1 MSIPKVYSAIN
12 AVAAELA
19 HAGILKS
26 QRNKEDQYQYRG
38 IDDVYNRLSPLLA
51 THKLCILPRVLE
63 RVSTDRNGTN
73 GELLVNVSVK
83 AAFDLVSVEDG
94 SAHVIEAFGEALD
107 SGDKAT
113 SKAMTAAYKYA
124 LFQTFCIPV
133 SAAEDADSVSHKLS
147 RNSHVPEPVQGWT
160 QWAADVSDMLRIC
173 ETHEAVDRVQ
183 NSNRQ
188 LLKAIARE
196 RADLYAA
203 LGEAIGS
210 RREEISSSRTKTN
223 KPAKRAPTAARKAN
237 GRKPAGDAHA

>member
-19 HAGILKS
+19 RAGIPKS
-26 QRNKEDQYQYRG
+26 QTNKEDQYQYRR

-63 RVSTDRNGTN
+63 RVTTDRNGIN
-73 GELLVNVSVK
+73 GELLINVSVK

-94 SAHVIEAFGEALD
+94 STHVIEAFGEALD
-107 SGDKAT
+107 GGDKAT

-133 SAAEDADSVSHKLS
+133 SGAEDADAFTHKIS
-147 RNSHVPEPVQGWT
+147 QNSHVPEPVQGWT
-160 QWAADVSDMLRIC
+160 QWAADISDMLRIC
-173 ETHEAVDRVQ
+173 ETDEAVDRVQ

-210 RREEISSSRTKTN
+210 RRKEISGVSTKARE
-223 KPAKRAPTAARKAN
+223 PAKRPLKARKAN
-237 GRKPAGDAHA
+237 GRKPAGEVHA